1 MIAIAFLFVRLLYD
15 CFKSRLAAASRNTVL
30 RHKLNALQ
38 QRAPRRLHLRWA
50 DRALFILLI
59 VAVPHP

>member
-1 MIAIAFLFVRLLYD
+1 
-15 CFKSRLAAASRNTVL
+15 
-30 RHKLNALQ
+30 LQ

>member
-1 MIAIAFLFVRLLYD
+1 M
-15 CFKSRLAAASRNTVL
+15 AASSRDWRLQAEILVL

-50 DRALFILLI
+50 DRAF
-59 VAVPHP
+59 PHP